1 MLVRKTRQTQ
11 LVELRAKHDKLKFAL
26 REKQEALQTLESR
39 VLDARAQAHAA
50 GQNASQTDELLE
62 QMRRVGDETAVGRQR
77 GDYYRAILRHCEV
90 NPARDPNIIESAEAV
105 VHKLRQEIVELQQRA
120 QVMSYETRLASSEL
134 PKLRQ
139 ATQDKAAIHQAA
151 IDRLRW
157 RRELQLRM
165 ASRSSSASRAAMKS
179 KKSIVGAASDGDAGA
194 DHGHESGG
202 EQQQYREEAT
212 SPGSESAASQT
223 GATGPPGARTDSVV
237 VVDANFVRA
246 KEKLLHMKETS
257 LARQRNTATLQT
269 YLGSAYK
276 DDGVLGAL
284 RHVGINHPE
293 EVQMYWQSQLDHAGQ
308 LEEEGKQA
316 ESRVAELRDWLQ
328 HLQTQFVNL
337 KLGGSAS
344 PRQDDDAPITHV
356 GSPVAGA
363 AAAEPGVLPPPRATM
378 KELEQQ
384 IADAAA
390 INQQWRERVAWMR
403 ALHEVMRSAR
413 EATGYGIDEL
423 TDC

>member
-1 MLVRKTRQTQ
+1 
-11 LVELRAKHDKLKFAL
+11 VELRTKHDKLKFYL

-39 VLDARAQAHAA
+39 VLDARAQARAA

-105 VHKLRQEIVELQQRA
+105 VYKLRQEIVELQQRA
-120 QVMSYETRLASSEL
+120 QVMSYETRLATSEL

-139 ATQDKAAIHQAA
+139 ATQDKAVIHQAA
-151 IDRLRW
+151 VDRLRW

-165 ASRSSSASRAAMKS
+165 ASRSSTASTTTLKS
-179 KKSIVGAASDGDAGA
+179 KNVKPDGEAGT
-194 DHGHESGG
+194 DQGLRTDS
-202 EQQQYREEAT
+202 EQQLHQSE
-212 SPGSESAASQT
+212 SSESATSRVV
-223 GATGPPGARTDSVV
+223 PPMARTDSVI

-246 KEKLLHMKETS
+246 KDKLLHMKETS
-257 LARQRNTATLQT
+257 LARQRNAVTLQT

-308 LEEEGKQA
+308 LEDEGKQA
-316 ESRVAELRDWLQ
+316 EARVAELRDRLQ
-328 HLQTQFVNL
+328 SLQTHFVNL

-344 PRQDDDAPITHV
+344 PRQDDDTPIAHV

-363 AAAEPGVLPPPRATM
+363 VVAAADAGIVHPPRASM
-378 KELEQQ
+378 KDLEQQ
-384 IADAAA
+384 IADASVV
-390 INQQWRERVAWMR
+390 NQQRRERVAWMR
-403 ALHEVMRSAR
+403 ALHEVPAAIASPCCLM
-413 EATGYGIDEL
+413 
-423 TDC
+423 